1 MAAVQDMVERTV
13 YALQFLNAE
22 SSVASPA
29 PHRTTQLAMAVL
41 KGNRHRQNDLGI
53 QGEGSA
59 KGELVGGD
67 VGEVQ
72 LHTISQA

>member
-1 MAAVQDMVERTV
+1 MAAVQDTVERTV

-22 SSVASPA
+22 SSIALPA
-29 PHRTTQLAMAVL
+29 PHRTTQLAVL

-72 LHTISQA
+72 LHTISRA